1 MAIINI
7 TKEIFEEQILK
18 ADQPVLVDFWA
29 PWCTYCRRIAPTFDK
44 IAEQQED
51 KLVFAKVNVDE
62 APEIAEKYG
71 IDTIPTL
78 LLFKNGEVSLSI
90 KSFKSLYFPFSF
102 LSCVITSMTLFP
114 RLLIAASPYRIE
126 SPATENPASPSLM
139 SGGRMEIPITRQVLI
154 YSVIF
159 FGFVITEV
167 SNAAINSTG

>member
-29 PWCTYCRRIAPTFDK
+29 PWCTYCRRIAPAFDT
-44 IAEQQED
+44 IAEQQEN

-78 LLFKNGEVSLSI
+78 LIFKNGEVVGTIVAPDS
-90 KSFKSLYFPFSF
+90 KAK
-102 LSCVITSMTLFP
+102 
-114 RLLIAASPYRIE
+114 IE
-126 SPATENPASPSLM
+126 TFIQEYL
-139 SGGRMEIPITRQVLI
+139 
-154 YSVIF
+154 
-159 FGFVITEV
+159 
-167 SNAAINSTG
+167 

>member
-18 ADQPVLVDFWA
+18 ASQPVLVDFWA
-29 PWCTYCRRIAPTFDK
+29 PWCTYCRRIAPAFDK

-78 LLFKNGEVSLSI
+78 LLFKNGEVAGTD
-90 KSFKSLYFPFSF
+90 
-102 LSCVITSMTLFP
+102 CCT
-114 RLLIAASPYRIE
+114 
-126 SPATENPASPSLM
+126 
-139 SGGRMEIPITRQVLI
+139 
-154 YSVIF
+154 
-159 FGFVITEV
+159 GF
-167 SNAAINSTG
+167 

>member
-7 TKEIFEEQILK
+7 TKDICEEQILK

-29 PWCTYCRRIAPTFDK
+29 PWCTYCRRIAPAFDK

-78 LLFKNGEVSLSI
+78 LLFKNGEVAGTIVAPDS
-90 KSFKSLYFPFSF
+90 KAK
-102 LSCVITSMTLFP
+102 
-114 RLLIAASPYRIE
+114 IE
-126 SPATENPASPSLM
+126 TFIQEYL
-139 SGGRMEIPITRQVLI
+139 
-154 YSVIF
+154 
-159 FGFVITEV
+159 
-167 SNAAINSTG
+167 

>member
-29 PWCTYCRRIAPTFDK
+29 PWCTYCRRIAPAFDK
-44 IAEQQED
+44 IAKQQED

-78 LLFKNGEVSLSI
+78 LLFKNGEVVGTIVAPDS
-90 KSFKSLYFPFSF
+90 KAK
-102 LSCVITSMTLFP
+102 
-114 RLLIAASPYRIE
+114 IE
-126 SPATENPASPSLM
+126 TFIQEYL
-139 SGGRMEIPITRQVLI
+139 
-154 YSVIF
+154 
-159 FGFVITEV
+159 
-167 SNAAINSTG
+167 

>member
-29 PWCTYCRRIAPTFDK
+29 PWCTYCRRIAPAFDK

-78 LLFKNGEVSLSI
+78 LLLK
-90 KSFKSLYFPFSF
+90 
-102 LSCVITSMTLFP
+102 
-114 RLLIAASPYRIE
+114 RR
-126 SPATENPASPSLM
+126 
-139 SGGRMEIPITRQVLI
+139 SGRNDRCT
-154 YSVIF
+154 
-159 FGFVITEV
+159 GF
-167 SNAAINSTG
+167 

>member
-29 PWCTYCRRIAPTFDK
+29 PWCTYGRRIAPAFDK
-44 IAEQQED
+44 IAKQQED

-78 LLFKNGEVSLSI
+78 LLFKNGEVEGTIVAPDS
-90 KSFKSLYFPFSF
+90 KAK
-102 LSCVITSMTLFP
+102 
-114 RLLIAASPYRIE
+114 IE
-126 SPATENPASPSLM
+126 TFIQEYL
-139 SGGRMEIPITRQVLI
+139 
-154 YSVIF
+154 
-159 FGFVITEV
+159 
-167 SNAAINSTG
+167 

>member
-29 PWCTYCRRIAPTFDK
+29 PWCTYCRRIAPAFDK
-44 IAEQQED
+44 IAEQQEN

-78 LLFKNGEVSLSI
+78 LIFKNGEVVGTIVAPDS
-90 KSFKSLYFPFSF
+90 KAK
-102 LSCVITSMTLFP
+102 
-114 RLLIAASPYRIE
+114 IE
-126 SPATENPASPSLM
+126 TFIQEYL
-139 SGGRMEIPITRQVLI
+139 
-154 YSVIF
+154 
-159 FGFVITEV
+159 
-167 SNAAINSTG
+167 

>member
-29 PWCTYCRRIAPTFDK
+29 PWCTYCRRIAPAFDK
-44 IAEQQED
+44 IAKQQED

-78 LLFKNGEVSLSI
+78 LLFKNGEVARTIVAPDS
-90 KSFKSLYFPFSF
+90 KAK
-102 LSCVITSMTLFP
+102 
-114 RLLIAASPYRIE
+114 IE
-126 SPATENPASPSLM
+126 TFIQEYL
-139 SGGRMEIPITRQVLI
+139 
-154 YSVIF
+154 
-159 FGFVITEV
+159 
-167 SNAAINSTG
+167 

>member
-18 ADQPVLVDFWA
+18 ASQPVLVDFWA
-29 PWCTYCRRIAPTFDK
+29 PWCTYCRRIAPAFDK

-78 LLFKNGEVSLSI
+78 LLFKNGEVAGPSVAPDS
-90 KSFKSLYFPFSF
+90 KAK
-102 LSCVITSMTLFP
+102 
-114 RLLIAASPYRIE
+114 IE
-126 SPATENPASPSLM
+126 TFIQEYL
-139 SGGRMEIPITRQVLI
+139 
-154 YSVIF
+154 
-159 FGFVITEV
+159 
-167 SNAAINSTG
+167 

>member
-29 PWCTYCRRIAPTFDK
+29 PWCTYCRRIAPAFDK
-44 IAEQQED
+44 IAKQQED

-78 LLFKNGEVSLSI
+78 LLFKNGEVAETIVAPDS
-90 KSFKSLYFPFSF
+90 KAK
-102 LSCVITSMTLFP
+102 
-114 RLLIAASPYRIE
+114 IE
-126 SPATENPASPSLM
+126 TFIQEYL
-139 SGGRMEIPITRQVLI
+139 
-154 YSVIF
+154 
-159 FGFVITEV
+159 
-167 SNAAINSTG
+167 

>member
-29 PWCTYCRRIAPTFDK
+29 PWCTYCRRIAPAFDK

-78 LLFKNGEVSLSI
+78 LLFKNGEVAGTIFAPDS
-90 KSFKSLYFPFSF
+90 K
-102 LSCVITSMTLFP
+102 
-114 RLLIAASPYRIE
+114 
-126 SPATENPASPSLM
+126 AT
-139 SGGRMEIPITRQVLI
+139 I
-154 YSVIF
+154 YTFIQ
-159 FGFVITEV
+159 EYL
-167 SNAAINSTG
+167 